1 MTTYKGIQGFTIQ
14 NLSADPSNFEE
25 GQVWYNSTSNVWK
38 VGELTT
44 AGAWATSNNMN
55 TARAYLAGAGTQTEA
70 LAFGGYTTT
79 AVADT
84 EEYNGSSWTTS
95 TALSGV
101 VESLTGAGTQTAAL
115 AFGGQN
121 PPLSPIYSKNTEAY
135 DGSTWTQIPATPFG
149 ARSQMM
155 AGTQTAALGAGG
167 YDGTLGVN
175 ITTTK
180 EWDGSTWTTVPAT
193 LSTPVHAGYGCGTQ
207 TAAIAFGGYVFNPP
221 APAEGSTNATQL
233 YDGTSWTASGN
244 INTGRH
250 NLAGSAAGSQ
260 TAASAFGGFVP
271 PYTGATEEY
280 DGSTWTSNPTGL
292 NTARQSLEGAGTQTA
307 GLAFGGTTGSNTAAT
322 EEYTGAGALVT
333 KTITV
338 S

>member
-1 MTTYKGIQGFTIQ
+1 M
-14 NLSADPSNFEE
+14 ADYINIY
-25 GQVWYNSTSNVWK
+25 GQDILAVASDPANPTLGQIWYNTTSNTLKGGGV
-38 VGELTT
+38 TT
-44 AGAWATSNNMN
+44 AGAWATGNNMN
-55 TARAYLAGAGTQTEA
+55 TARRQFAGAGIQTAA
-70 LAFGGYTTT
+70 LAFGGLTP
-79 AVADT
+79 AVTGAT
-84 EEYNGSSWTTS
+84 EEYDGSSWTTS

-101 VESLTGAGTQTAAL
+101 VESLRGAGTQTAAL
-115 AFGGQN
+115 AFGGQA
-121 PPLSPIYSKNTEAY
+121 PPLSPVYSKNTESY
-135 DGSTWTQIPATPFG
+135 DGSTWTQLPATPFG

-260 TAASAFGGFVP
+260 TAASAFGGNVP

-280 DGSTWTSNPTGL
+280 DGSTWTSNPNGL
-292 NTARQSLEGAGTQTA
+292 NTARYNLAGAGTQTA
-307 GLAFGGTTGSNTAAT
+307 GLAFGGYITAETAAT
-322 EEYTGAGALVT
+322 EEYTGAGVPLTV
-333 KTITV
+333 TITA

>member
-1 MTTYKGIQGFTIQ
+1 MAEYINIRGQSIEVVASDPANPTI
-14 NLSADPSNFEE
+14 
-25 GQVWYNSTSNVWK
+25 GQIWYNSTSNTLK
-38 VGELTT
+38 GGGATA
-44 AGAWATSNNMN
+44 AGAWATGNNMN
-55 TARAYLAGAGTQTEA
+55 TARFVMGNAGTQTAA
-70 LAFGGYTTT
+70 LAFGGYITT

-101 VESLTGAGTQTAAL
+101 VESLRGVGTQTAAL
-115 AFGGQN
+115 AFGGQA
-121 PPLSPIYSKNTEAY
+121 PIYSPIYSRNTEAY

-193 LSTPVHAGYGCGTQ
+193 LSTPVHGGYGCGTQ
-207 TAAIAFGGYVFNPP
+207 TAAIAFGGYVFSPP
-221 APAEGSTNATQL
+221 APALGATNATQL
-233 YDGTSWTASGN
+233 YDGTSWTAAGN

-250 NLAGSAAGSQ
+250 SLAGSAAGSQ
-260 TAASAFGGFVP
+260 TAASAFGGNTGSP
-271 PYTGATEEY
+271 TGATELY
-280 DGSTWTSNPTGL
+280 DGSTWSSDTNLS
-292 NTARQSLEGAGTQTA
+292 TAREHLAGAGTQTA
-307 GLAFGGTTGSNTAAT
+307 GLAFGGSPPITAAT
-322 EEYTGAGALVT
+322 EEFTGAGSPLTV
-333 KTITV
+333 TITA